1 MTEETGVLV
10 AMNHIVKAFGRAV
23 VLNDVGLRVRAGEV
37 HALLGENGAG
47 KSTLMKVL
55 AGVHRP
61 DAGTVVVGGVE
72 RTDFSVRGAHDE
84 GISMV
89 YQELSLVPQL
99 SVAQNLMLG
108 REGGSLWGRLHDRG
122 AERKAAELLTRFDTR
137 IRPGAT
143 VSSLAFAQRQIT
155 EILKA
160 LAADAKV
167 IVLDEPTASLT
178 PREEERLFDTVRGLK
193 EAGVGVVYISHRLG
207 EVLRIT
213 DRITVLRNGQVAG
226 TMATE
231 EATVPMLVEMM
242 SGTAPPERPSYRGTE
257 PAAGSPILRVRELGP
272 GRGRAGIDFDLR
284 RGEVLG
290 VSGLISSGRSTLL
303 RHLFGLQRPRTGQ
316 MTLLGKDYQP
326 RNAADAVAAGVVLV
340 PEDRREQGI
349 FPGLSVE
356 DNLTIS
362 FPRELARWPALR
374 GLSPLST
381 KAKST
386 LADNAIKALRIK
398 TPSRGQRVGVLSGGT
413 QQKIVFGKWLIQRPA
428 LLLLDEP
435 TAGVDVNTKND
446 IWQTVRG
453 LAKDGVGVLYSS
465 SDAEELA
472 TICDRVLVVH
482 KGQVVGELTGPEAG
496 EENAIRQAIQ
506 NLSSGAARH
515 E

>member
-1 MTEETGVLV
+1 MTEETSVLV

-23 VLNDVGLRVRAGEV
+23 VLNDVGFEVRAGEV

-47 KSTLMKVL
+47 KSTLMKIL

-61 DAGTVVVGGVE
+61 DAGTVVAGGVE
-72 RTDFSVRGAHDE
+72 RTDFSVRGAHGE

-99 SVAQNLMLG
+99 TVAQNLMLG

-122 AERKAAELLTRFDTR
+122 AERKAAALLTRFDTR
-137 IRPGAT
+137 IRPGAKA
-143 VSSLAFAQRQIT
+143 SSLAFAERQIT

-207 EVLRIT
+207 EVLQIT
-213 DRITVLRNGQVAG
+213 DRITVLRNGKVVGA
-226 TMATE
+226 MATE

-242 SGTAPPERPSYRGTE
+242 SGTALPERPSYRGAE
-257 PAAGSPILRVRELGP
+257 PATGSPILQVRELGP

-290 VSGLISSGRSTLL
+290 VTGLVGSGRSTLL
-303 RHLFGLQRPRTGQ
+303 RHLFGLQRPHTGQ
-316 MTLLGKDYQP
+316 TTLLGKDYRP
-326 RNAADAVAAGVVLV
+326 RSAADAVAAGVVLV

-356 DNLTIS
+356 DNLTIG
-362 FPRELARWPALR
+362 FLRELARWPALR
-374 GLSPLST
+374 GLGPLSK

-386 LADNAIKALRIK
+386 LADDAIKALRIK
-398 TPSRGQRVGVLSGGT
+398 TPGRRQQVGVLSGGT

-435 TAGVDVNTKND
+435 TAGVDVNTKNE
-446 IWQTVRG
+446 IWQTVRE

-482 KGQVVGELTGPEAG
+482 RGQVVGELTGPEASD
-496 EENAIRQAIQ
+496 ENAIRQAIQ
-506 NLSSGAARH
+506 NLSSRVARH